1 MTYNPDVHHRHSIRL
16 RDFDYAS
23 TGAYYVTICTQGRI
37 CLFGDVVDGMMVEND
52 AGRAVGKWWHEL
64 TKKFPFV
71 EPDCFVAMPNH
82 CHGII
87 YLVGADLRVRPDAGV
102 GTAGHTH
109 RYATTIGNRQIHAPT
124 KGNQAITQAGAP
136 LPDMPTTGGHTGPP
150 LPTIMQWF
158 KTMTTNEYMKNVVQS
173 GWPPFSGRLW
183 QRNYYERVIRN
194 DAELDKFRSYILQN
208 PARWSDDEENPEMI
222 KQQSHR

>member
-158 KTMTTNEYMKNVVQS
+158 KTMTTNEYMKTLCNPVGRHFLADSGNVTTTNGS
-173 GWPPFSGRLW
+173 FAMT
-183 QRNYYERVIRN
+183 RNWTSLGHIFCKIRH
-194 DAELDKFRSYILQN
+194 AGVMMKKIL
-208 PARWSDDEENPEMI
+208 R
-222 KQQSHR
+222 